1 MDSED
6 FGRRLRVL
14 MADRAM
20 NVSQLASMVGIS
32 RQMVYSYLNNGAIPN
47 LDTAVKIARV
57 LGVSVDDLSL
67 TPLGDVLQQ

>member
-6 FGRRLRVL
+6 FGRRLRIL

-20 NVSQLASMVGIS
+20 SVSQLASMSGIS
-32 RQMVYSYLNNGAIPN
+32 KQMIYSYINHGAIPN
-47 LDTAVKIARV
+47 LDTAVKLAQA

-67 TPLGDVLQQ
+67 TPLGDVLR

>member
-47 LDTAVKIARV
+47 LDTAVKIARA

-67 TPLGDVLQQ
+67 TPLGNVLQQ